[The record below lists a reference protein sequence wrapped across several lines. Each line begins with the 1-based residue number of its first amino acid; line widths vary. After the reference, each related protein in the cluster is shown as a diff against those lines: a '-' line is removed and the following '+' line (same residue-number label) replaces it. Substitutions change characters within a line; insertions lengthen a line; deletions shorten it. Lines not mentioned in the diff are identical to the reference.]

1 MNRRISRLL
10 DELLPGQRLRQRVAE
25 ARPRLYRIAWS
36 WCHDA
41 ALADDLVQETL
52 TRALGALDELR
63 DPRRL
68 DVWLTRILVNVF
80 RDQQRRTTPATGWE
94 GELASEADAPDQA
107 VLRQDLVTRTR
118 AAIARLND
126 DQRKVLTL
134 VDLADFSYA
143 DAARALDVP
152 VGTVMSRLARA
163 RQRLRELLNADLA
176 PGAEQRR
183 VIPLRKR

>member
-1 MNRRISRLL
+1 MKRKIAKLL
-10 DELLPGQRLRQRVAE
+10 DDLLPGHRLRHRVAE

-36 WCHDA
+36 WCHDS
-41 ALADDLVQETL
+41 ALADDLAQETL
-52 TRALGALDELR
+52 TRALAALDELR
-63 DPRRL
+63 DPQRL

-80 RDQQRRTTPATGWE
+80 RDQQRRTTPETGWE
-94 GELASEADAPDQA
+94 GELASEADSPDQA

-118 AAIARLND
+118 AAIARLGE
-126 DQRKVLTL
+126 DQRQVLTL

-163 RQRLRELLNADLA
+163 RLRLRELLEADLI
-176 PGAEQRR
+176 PSAERR
-183 VIPLRKR
+183 VVPLRKRS